1 MGRRRRSG
9 FDVGKLWRPGRG
21 KAVTTGP
28 REDFEL
34 TGFRAAGFLSA
45 VADRFGLWGPP
56 GAPNVAWGA
65 WQPFVEY
72 VAKLNWF
79 APKTLIPALA
89 WASTLGEIVVAVG
102 LLIGWQ
108 LRWVALACGLLLISF
123 AVTMAI
129 ALGIKAPLDFSVFG
143 AAAGAF
149 LLAAI
154 RSGVNK
160 ASNLKNAGR

>member
-1 MGRRRRSG
+1 MN
-9 FDVGKLWRPGRG
+9 
-21 KAVTTGP
+21 KARITDATQWFL
-28 REDFEL
+28 RL
-34 TGFRAAGFLSA
+34 ALAAGFLSA

-56 GAPNVAWGA
+56 GAPNVAWGE
-65 WQPFVEY
+65 WQPFVAY

-79 APKTLIPALA
+79 APKPVIPALA
-89 WASTLGEIVVAVG
+89 WAATSGEIVVASG

-108 LRWVALACGLLLISF
+108 LRWVALAGGLLLSSF
-123 AVTMAI
+123 AVTMTI

-154 RSGVNK
+154 RGESERSRDRRPRDN
-160 ASNLKNAGR
+160 